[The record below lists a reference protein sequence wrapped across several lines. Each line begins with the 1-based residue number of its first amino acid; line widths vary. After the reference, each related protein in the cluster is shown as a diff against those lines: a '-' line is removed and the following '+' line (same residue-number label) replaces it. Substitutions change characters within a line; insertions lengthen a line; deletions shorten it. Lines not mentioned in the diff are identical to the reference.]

1 MALDQL
7 LITKAF
13 GPNAGEEMILNMGP
27 QHPSTHGVI
36 NFIIHADG
44 EVMHRAVPEVG
55 YLHRS
60 LEKIGEICTYTG
72 YMPYTDRIDYVA
84 AMFANEG
91 WAVAVEK
98 LLNLEVPQRAQYLR
112 AISCELNRISS
123 HLISIGTMAMD
134 VGATTPFPYALR
146 EREYINDLVEALC
159 GARLTF
165 NYHRVGGVA
174 YDLPPGW
181 ADRCFKWLTHFEKIL
196 LEWDSLIS
204 RNEIYLRRLAGLAV
218 IDAGTA
224 IDYGLV
230 GPNLRGSGVDY
241 DLRKAHP
248 YGAYGDFEFET
259 PVGRAFAGAER
270 GAKVGDCYDRF
281 YVRVLECRESVKI
294 VRQALEGLPMG
305 PVMAK
310 VPKRIKP
317 PAGEAQSRIES
328 ARGEM
333 AYYVVSDGS
342 ERPYRV
348 RVRTGSFAAMGIVE
362 PLSRGLMIADLVA
375 LIASLDVVAPEIDR

>member
-7 LITKAF
+7 LITRKF
-13 GPNAGEEMILNMGP
+13 GAGAQEEMILNVGP

-36 NFIIHADG
+36 NFIVHADG

-60 LEKIGEICTYTG
+60 LEKIGEIVTWAG
-72 YMPYTDRIDYVA
+72 YMPFTDRVDYVA

-91 WAVAVEK
+91 WALAVEK
-98 LLNLEVPQRAQYLR
+98 LLGIEAPPRAQYMR
-112 AISCELNRISS
+112 AISCELNRIGS

-134 VGATTPFPYALR
+134 VGATTAFPYALR
-146 EREYINDLVEALC
+146 EREAINDLIEALC

-165 NYHRVGGVA
+165 NYHRIGGVA

-181 ADRCFKWLTHFEKIL
+181 ADRCIAWLTHFEL
-196 LEWDSLIS
+196 VLGEWDRLIS
-204 RNEIYLRRLAGLAV
+204 TNEIFLQRLAGLAAV
-218 IDAGTA
+218 SAQLA

-230 GPNLRGSGVDY
+230 GPNLRGSGVDF

-248 YGAYGDFEFET
+248 YGAYADFDFEV
-259 PVGRAFAGAER
+259 PVGRAWAGKAR

-281 YVRVLECRESVKI
+281 YVRVLECKESLKI
-294 VRQALEGLPMG
+294 VRQALAKIPAGE
-305 PVMAK
+305 VMAK

-317 PAGEAQSRIES
+317 PAGEVMIRVES

-333 AYYVVSDGS
+333 GWYVVSDGG
-342 ERPYRV
+342 ERATRV
-348 RVRTGSFAAMGIVE
+348 RERTGSFLAMGIVE
-362 PLSRGLMIADLVA
+362 ELSKGLMIADLVA